1 MSRFL
6 YSYLKLL
13 RERKV
18 YYELIIYCV
27 TDWPVMYIW
36 WFMLVPNNMTRKV
49 LNINQNLSFTQTSC
63 AYQGL
68 AADYWYTVSQNSGPY
83 LLSSFG
89 VYEWY
94 GKRYSVF
101 VYWSYLCHYQRQRYR
116 DIKAD
121 NDNFAPLILLRGCLL
136 IAYCRNIFSRWRCW
150 WRSGRSHP
158 EIFKRNWRAQVKIV
172 AMCTVIDKQGSISR
186 RNQ

>member
-1 MSRFL
+1 MDGEQISDVCHENVMLKTENDKYVCFNFIITPIQLLILRFPCFTMNWMSRFL

-18 YYELIIYCV
+18 YYGLIIYCV

-101 VYWSYLCHYQRQRYR
+101 VYWSH
-116 DIKAD
+116 
-121 NDNFAPLILLRGCLL
+121 
-136 IAYCRNIFSRWRCW
+136 
-150 WRSGRSHP
+150 
-158 EIFKRNWRAQVKIV
+158 
-172 AMCTVIDKQGSISR
+172 
-186 RNQ
+186 